1 MVRAQTQPF
10 WLIAPMSEARR
21 TAASRML
28 SSLAKVSLPM
38 MLALRF
44 GSREISSRPGWMYWV
59 TCFIEAKPPQATI
72 FSRFCGWYRR
82 CSKTWSPPFQ

>member
-1 MVRAQTQPF
+1 
-10 WLIAPMSEARR
+10 MSLASRS
-21 TAASRML
+21 AASRMV
-28 SSLAKVSLPM
+28 SSLAKVPRPM

-44 GSREISSRPGWMYWV
+44 GSSEISSRPGWMYWV

-82 CSKTWSPPFQ
+82 CSNGLSPPFQ